1 TRSHHDPERVML
13 PLRELWQHERVFV
26 ITSSAI
32 GLSEATSAQS
42 DSEPRNIMRVR
53 NKQLAAG
60 LILVGVAAITGVQI
74 GRYHPRPDALAAGA
88 GFSGERAFGALRELV
103 ALGPR
108 PPGSE
113 ALRRAREYIGRQLC
127 AAGADTWNDTFVAT
141 TPVGDIPMTN
151 VIGVLRG
158 ESPKLLILA
167 GHYETARLD
176 GVHFVGAN
184 DGGSSAAFLL
194 EMARVLGR
202 RRNRLTY
209 WLVFFDGEEALK
221 EWSARD
227 SLYGSRHMAEQLE
240 ADGRLKQIRALVLVD
255 MIADR
260 HLHVLRES
268 NSTPG

>member
-1 TRSHHDPERVML
+1 
-13 PLRELWQHERVFV
+13 
-26 ITSSAI
+26 
-32 GLSEATSAQS
+32 
-42 DSEPRNIMRVR
+42 MRVR

-74 GRYHPRPDALAAGA
+74 GRYHARPHALAAAA
-88 GFSGERAFGALRELV
+88 GFSGERASGGLRELV

-127 AAGADTWNDTFVAT
+127 ADGADTWNDTFVAT
-141 TPVGDIPMTN
+141 TPVGDILMTN

-209 WLVFFDGEEALK
+209 WLVFFDGEEVLK

-227 SLYGSRHMAEQLE
+227 SLYGSRHMAE
-240 ADGRLKQIRALVLVD
+240 
-255 MIADR
+255 
-260 HLHVLRES
+260 HL
-268 NSTPG
+268 GA

>member
-1 TRSHHDPERVML
+1 
-13 PLRELWQHERVFV
+13 
-26 ITSSAI
+26 
-32 GLSEATSAQS
+32 
-42 DSEPRNIMRVR
+42 MRVR

-74 GRYHPRPDALAAGA
+74 GRYHARADALAAAA
-88 GFSGERAFGALRELV
+88 GFSGERAFGGLRELV

-151 VIGVLRG
+151 MIGVLRG
-158 ESPKLLILA
+158 ESPKPLILA

-184 DGGSSAAFLL
+184 DG
-194 EMARVLGR
+194 
-202 RRNRLTY
+202 RL
-209 WLVFFDGEEALK
+209 
-221 EWSARD
+221 
-227 SLYGSRHMAEQLE
+227 
-240 ADGRLKQIRALVLVD
+240 
-255 MIADR
+255 
-260 HLHVLRES
+260 
-268 NSTPG
+268 